1 MFLTVRLK
9 EKRAPV
15 VMISEQAL
23 VPEEGRQFVYVVV
36 EGRAQKREIT
46 IGRRSPGK
54 VEVVTG
60 LKPGE
65 TVIVEGTQK
74 VRDGGP
80 VRDVSREP
88 APATAS

>member
-1 MFLTVRLK
+1 
-9 EKRAPV
+9 
-15 VMISEQAL
+15 MISEQAL

-36 EGRAQKREIT
+36 DGRAQKREIS
-46 IGRRSPGK
+46 IGRRAPGK

-60 LKPGE
+60 LTAGE
-65 TVIVEGTQK
+65 TVVVEGTQK

-88 APATAS
+88 APRAPS